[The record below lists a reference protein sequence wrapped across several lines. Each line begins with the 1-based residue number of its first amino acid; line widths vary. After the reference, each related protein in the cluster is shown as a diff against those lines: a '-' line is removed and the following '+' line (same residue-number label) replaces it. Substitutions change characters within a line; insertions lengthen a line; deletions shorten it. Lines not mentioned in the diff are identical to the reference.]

1 MSGANVNRDIDEAII
16 KELLRPAKKHL
27 VCDFIALCDCMLKI
41 LQKKLKS
48 GTDGLSREEKI
59 AVLKECLSGIGSRI
73 SEVVSMKAAEG
84 ESATRWRKHC
94 WMYVTPLFVVR
105 R

>member
-1 MSGANVNRDIDEAII
+1 MSESLYSTLACAEADLNRDIDEGII

-27 VCDFIALCDCMLKI
+27 VRVLITLCDCMLTMS
-41 LQKKLKS
+41 QKKLKS

-94 WMYVTPLFVVR
+94 WM
-105 R
+105 